1 MSNEQDPLIALAT
14 PPAVSDRFEIQ
25 GLSLS
30 NALAHPVLGPGV
42 LGRMSEI
49 VDRLRPNSLV
59 LFNDLFKSTKCE
71 RRFRD
76 CRSDH

>member
-42 LGRMSEI
+42 SAGVAIAGSCLMA
-49 VDRLRPNSLV
+49 VDIAVHSSHLAQT
-59 LFNDLFKSTKCE
+59 D
-71 RRFRD
+71 
-76 CRSDH
+76 